1 MAAAEEVGRQ
11 MIGGRNAQTMGS
23 VKAGIKVDVS
33 RISSVSMAFK
43 DLLKQLKD
51 VRSELTSIGK
61 LSGKALPGSGPTS
74 SGYLPAAV
82 NTSPPRSGGSFLPGI
97 LGGGGKGGAGGGG
110 GGGIGTPGSTTGYL
124 SGSGWGAAAVGIGQA
139 VGSAVG
145 AVDNRINGNMGYA
158 LPADRL
164 SVVQQQMTGLSQN
177 QVANQYRKPL
187 ANYRLGQGGINSLL
201 TNQTRY
207 GIDAGKQAAGY
218 EALRTVSG
226 FSLSTQDLVGIQNQ
240 LTSPQVANRL
250 FNMTGGFN
258 FNQAGGGSA
267 DLFKSFQKLSKL
279 QGLDNPNILKGAFQQ
294 GSFTRANLSNLGLD
308 STTQDLL
315 LQYAQQN
322 QTFKKKGG
330 KGDYDP
336 SKKEDTKLMGV
347 ENNYATQNEETDRVK
362 TMRDENMYRRQA
374 DNYAAL
380 EKSNQSLIKALG
392 SLEDKL
398 SGLIGARASTR
409 PWQKAL
415 GGVLGIAGGIG
426 MFINPVVGAGLL
438 GASAAVN
445 GAGDPMPQ
453 AGGVKA
459 ASVGGS
465 ASDAN
470 DSNISVPIGYGN
482 QRASLAA
489 LKTRADFKSMK
500 PAMQDRLLRM
510 FRENP
515 NVGIGQGFR
524 SSADQEN
531 MFRSRYRPTNKNTG
545 ITWMGQNWE
554 HVSGAPAAP
563 PGKSM
568 HEIGLAADLVG
579 DTNWVSANA
588 SRFGLK
594 NFANVNGEKWH
605 VQPSELPNSRTEYE
619 KSSGKPVDTS
629 STFGAADAARTGTG
643 TSSGGSDT
651 SSAASITS
659 SGPNAYTGFSIQD
672 VLNQVLGQRPVG
684 NGGSSSVRASKPS
697 NGANPTATTTGGT
710 PASIAPAGT
719 LAGAQVAQYAW
730 NAGFRGQDLVNI
742 VAIAKRESSWKPTV
756 FNGNKKT
763 GDESYGLTQINM
775 LGSMGPARRKQ
786 FGITSNDQLFDPQTN
801 MNAAFKLYSSSGN
814 KLTAWGGYKGKSNTF
829 NTNTAAAQQ
838 AVTDAH
844 LGDPMPQGPVDFG
857 SRGPAPRMNSMP
869 SNVQVHSSPQISMP
883 VKFEFNGVPSTI
895 DMKDIASKLM
905 AMIKTEAELEGM
917 RIS

>member
-23 VKAGIKVDVS
+23 VKAGVKVDVS
-33 RISSVSMAFK
+33 RISSVTSAFK
-43 DLLKQLKD
+43 SLLKTLKD
-51 VRSELTSIGK
+51 VRSELTGIGK
-61 LSGKALPGSGPTS
+61 ASSNALPGSGPVS
-74 SGYLPAAV
+74 SGYLPKTTNSSA
-82 NTSPPRSGGSFLPGI
+82 PRSAGGSFLPGI
-97 LGGGGKGGAGGGG
+97 LGGRPGGPPGVAPPGGV
-110 GGGIGTPGSTTGYL
+110 TGYL
-124 SGSGWGAAAVGIGQA
+124 SGTGWGGIAAGVGQG
-139 VGSAVG
+139 VGSMVG
-145 AVDNRINGNMGYA
+145 AVDNRVNANMAYA

-187 ANYRLGQGGINSLL
+187 ANYRLGQGGVNSLL

-226 FSLSTQDLVGIQNQ
+226 YSVGTQDLVNMQNQ

-258 FNQAGGGSA
+258 FNKAGGGAA
-267 DLFKSFQKLSKL
+267 DLFSSFQRLSKI

-294 GSFTRANLSNLGLD
+294 GSFTRANLSNLGID
-308 STTQDLL
+308 SSTQDLL
-315 LQYAQQN
+315 LQYAQEN

-336 SKKEDTKLMGV
+336 SKKADRKLMGI
-347 ENNYATQNEETDRVK
+347 ESNYATQNEETDRLKVQ
-362 TMRDENMYRRQA
+362 RDENMYRRQA
-374 DNYAAL
+374 DNYASL
-380 EKSNQSLIKALG
+380 EKSNQGLIKALG

-398 SGLIGARASTR
+398 SGLIGARTSSR
-409 PWQKAL
+409 PWQKA
-415 GGVLGIAGGIG
+415 AGGLLG
-426 MFINPVVGAGLL
+426 AVGAGLL
-438 GASAAVN
+438 FTPLAPLGAVAIGAGAALG
-445 GAGDPMPQ
+445 GAGDPTPQ

-470 DSNISVPIGYGN
+470 DSNIAIPVGYGN
-482 QRASLAA
+482 QKASLSQI
-489 LKTRADFKSMK
+489 KNRADFKSMK
-500 PAMQDRLLRM
+500 PIMQDRLLRM
-510 FRENP
+510 FRANP
-515 NVGIGQGFR
+515 NVGIVNGFR
-524 SSADQEN
+524 SSADQEKL
-531 MFRSRYRPTNKNTG
+531 FRSRYRPTNKNTG

-579 DTNWVSANA
+579 DTSWVSANA

-629 STFGAADAARTGTG
+629 ATFGAADAAASGA
-643 TSSGGSDT
+643 TSSGSGS
-651 SSAASITS
+651 SGGYSGPTS

-672 VLNQVLGQRPVG
+672 VLNTVLGQRPM
-684 NGGSSSVRASKPS
+684 GSGASSARSSKPS
-697 NGANPTATTTGGT
+697 NSANPTATTSGGT
-710 PASIAPAGT
+710 PSSIAPSGT
-719 LAGAQVAQYAW
+719 LAGEQVARDAW

-742 VAIAKRESSWKPTV
+742 VAIAKRESRWKPTA

-775 LGSMGPARRKQ
+775 LGNMGPARRKQ
-786 FGITSNDQLFDPQTN
+786 FGITSNEQLFDPQTN
-801 MNAAFKLYSSSGN
+801 MNAAFKLYQGSGN
-814 KLTAWGGYKGKSNTF
+814 KLTPWGGYNGKSNTF
-829 NTNTAAAQQ
+829 NTDIAGAQQ
-838 AVTDAH
+838 AVTNAH

-857 SRGPAPRMNSMP
+857 VSRGPASRTNSMP
-869 SNVQVHSSPQISMP
+869 SNVQVHSSPQITMP
-883 VKFEFNGVPSTI
+883 VTFEFNGVPSTI